1 MSPATTKGGRTTISK
16 DLSSLFAS
24 AAALARQ
31 AEMSFLG
38 GYFSPSGFVVA
49 LPAGARRFR
58 LGLAPSPRRAAVTSR
73 RDKCGLVVGA
83 PAAGRVADMQRPAR
97 QSHPTLTAATA
108 ATAEIRNCLCPVTT
122 QAIKPAFS
130 GCSKTL
136 SFPMACSSIWR
147 TRSLE
152 IPSPL
157 PSCSRVF
164 VSPESSK
171 P

>member
-1 MSPATTKGGRTTISK
+1 MSPATTKGGRTTILK
-16 DLSSLFAS
+16 DLSNLFAS
-24 AAALARQ
+24 AAASARQ

-38 GYFSPSGFVVA
+38 GYFSLSGFVAA
-49 LPAGARRFR
+49 LPAAARRFR
-58 LGLAPSPRRAAVTSR
+58 LRLAPSPRRAAVTSP

-83 PAAGRVADMQRPAR
+83 AAAGRVTGMPRPAR
-97 QSHPTLTAATA
+97 QSHPTLAATT
-108 ATAEIRNCLCPVTT
+108 ATTEIRNCFCPVTT
-122 QAIKPAFS
+122 QVIRPAFS